1 MKSKST
7 KKSRKSHKNE
17 DLRVPATPI
26 QLAAALV
33 GVKPTKRRKKNGTNY
48 KLEFLQAMPS

>member
-1 MKSKST
+1 MKSKYT

-17 DLRVPATPI
+17 DLHISATPI
-26 QLAAALV
+26 QLADALV

-48 KLEFLQAMPS
+48 KLEFLQAISS

>member
-17 DLRVPATPI
+17 DLRIPATPI

-33 GVKPTKRRKKNGTNY
+33 CVKPKTRRKKNGTNY